1 MGGANR
7 LLAPSSAV
15 VSACANLVAM
25 ELFVETERL
34 LLRRFT
40 IDDVDAVL
48 ALDSDPLVR
57 TFVEDGQAVDR
68 DGVANTVG
76 HWLGYYERS
85 EIFGF
90 WAAIEQDTGSFLG
103 WFHFRPREGSPGDEP
118 ELGYRLVSSAWGKGY
133 ASEGARALIDKG
145 FASPL
150 VGRVVA
156 ETMAVHTA
164 SRRVMEKC
172 GMRHVR
178 SYPSDWPVRIPGDEQ
193 GEVEYA
199 ITRAEWEADRRR
211 GPTPDAVVGG

>member
-1 MGGANR
+1 
-7 LLAPSSAV
+7 
-15 VSACANLVAM
+15 M
-25 ELFVETERL
+25 ESFLETERL
-34 LLRRFT
+34 WLRRFT

-57 TFVEDGQAVDR
+57 TFVEDGQPVDR
-68 DGVANTVG
+68 DQVVDTIE

-90 WAAIEQDTGSFLG
+90 WAAIEKDTSAFVG
-103 WFHFRPREGSPGDEP
+103 WFHFRPREGSPSDEP

-133 ASEGARALIDKG
+133 ATEGGRALIDMG
-145 FASPL
+145 FESPL

-164 SRRVMEKC
+164 SRRGMEKC

-178 SYPSDWPVRIPGDEQ
+178 SYASEWPTRIPGDEH

-199 ITRAEWEADRRR
+199 ITRAEWQTDRPR
-211 GPTPDAVVGG
+211 P